1 MIEEEYDY
9 RDHHVVVE
17 IELMEDNQKIW
28 YFVTCPDGE
37 ERTVDVSP
45 YGNQNELVKK
55 WIEIFMKFG
64 EYPERVGVGPLT
76 MHDLC
81 LIEMGYDA
89 EAAQKSP
96 RDFK

>member
-17 IELMEDNQKIW
+17 IEKMEDNQKIW

-45 YGNQNELVKK
+45 YGNQNEVVKK
-55 WIEIFMKFG
+55 WIDLFHKWGKYFDRIG
-64 EYPERVGVGPLT
+64 TGPLT
-76 MHDLC
+76 MYDLE
-81 LIEMGYDA
+81 LIDIS
-89 EAAQKSP
+89 QKIS
-96 RDFK
+96 